1 MYIMNKLID
10 KLYSK
15 ELYKIFSISGVRI
28 LIQLIVGFLSTKAI
42 AFFVGI
48 AGMGVI
54 GLVKSFTSFFNNFL
68 LFGTQNGIVSSF
80 ASKKKIKNEEIF
92 IVSLFWL
99 FLILSIFISII
110 FFIYLDEIN
119 KYFFVNKIQSNWII
133 FLFIISIPFQAI
145 SLLFNAILNGKSEYK
160 NVASIGMITNVLTLI
175 VSVFLM
181 SKYNLQG
188 AIIGLSLTSI
198 IMFVISCYYFFKIY
212 AVTIFFQPFQFAKQ
226 EISPLLNYSLMSL
239 VSIIMSFA
247 LSYYM
252 RITIINKFS
261 LEYAGYYEAVLRI
274 SGFYMIFI
282 NTFVSFYYLPE
293 LAKCSSKEEVV
304 KLTKEY
310 YKKIFPLFFIG
321 LVILLLGIDFFIP
334 FFFNK
339 SFLVITP
346 FVKYQVFLD
355 IIKSLYLILGIRFF
369 AFGKTKGFLVTEIF
383 SFIINFILFVLALR
397 FFDFQGVWYS
407 QIASSFLYFIILIVI
422 FKMYFKKNKLF

>member
-1 MYIMNKLID
+1 MNKLID

-15 ELYKIFSISGVRI
+15 ELYKIFSVSGVRI

-54 GLVKSFTSFFNNFL
+54 GLVKTFASFFNNFL
-68 LFGTQNGIVSSF
+68 LLGTQNGIVTSL
-80 ASKKKIKNEEIF
+80 ASKRKIKNEEIF

-99 FLILSIFISII
+99 FLFLSTFISII
-110 FFIYLDEIN
+110 FFIFFEKIN
-119 KYFFVNKIQSNWII
+119 KYFFVNQIQSDWIL
-133 FLFIISIPFQAI
+133 FLFVISIPFQAI
-145 SLLFNAILNGKSEYK
+145 SLLFNAVLNGKSEYK

-181 SKYNLQG
+181 LIYNLQG
-188 AIIGLSLTSI
+188 AIIGLLFTSI
-198 IMFVISCYYFFKIY
+198 IMFVISSYFFLKIY
-212 AVTIFFQPFQFAKQ
+212 SVTIFFQPFQFVKQ
-226 EISPLLNYSLMSL
+226 EIQPLLNYSLMSL

-247 LSYYM
+247 FSYYM
-252 RITIINKFS
+252 RITIIDKFS

-293 LAKCSSKEEVV
+293 LAKCSSKVEVML
-304 KLTKEY
+304 LTKEY
-310 YKKIFPLFFIG
+310 YKKIFPLFVIG
-321 LVILLLGIDFFIP
+321 LVILLLGVDFFVP

-346 FVKYQVFLD
+346 FVKYQVVLD
-355 IIKSLYLILGIRFF
+355 IIKSICLILGIRFF
-369 AFGKTKGFLVTEIF
+369 AFGKTKGFLLTEIF
-383 SFIINFILFVLALR
+383 SFIINFILFVIAMH
-397 FFDFQGVWYS
+397 FFDFRGVWYS
-407 QIASSFLYFIILIVI
+407 QIASSFLYFIILVVF

>member
-1 MYIMNKLID
+1 MNKLID

-15 ELYKIFSISGVRI
+15 ELYKIFSVSGVRI

-54 GLVKSFTSFFNNFL
+54 GLVKTFASFFNNFL
-68 LFGTQNGIVSSF
+68 LLGTQNGIVTSL
-80 ASKKKIKNEEIF
+80 ASKRKIKNEEIF

-99 FLILSIFISII
+99 FLFLSTFISII
-110 FFIYLDEIN
+110 FFIFFEKIN
-119 KYFFVNKIQSNWII
+119 KYFFVNQIPSDWIL
-133 FLFIISIPFQAI
+133 FLFVISIPFQAI
-145 SLLFNAILNGKSEYK
+145 SLLFNAVLNGKSEYK

-181 SKYNLQG
+181 LIYNLQG
-188 AIIGLSLTSI
+188 AIIGLLFTSI
-198 IMFVISCYYFFKIY
+198 IMFVISSYFFLKIY
-212 AVTIFFQPFQFAKQ
+212 SVTIFFQPFQFVKQ
-226 EISPLLNYSLMSL
+226 EIQPLLNYSLMSL

-247 LSYYM
+247 FSYYM
-252 RITIINKFS
+252 RITIIDKFS

-293 LAKCSSKEEVV
+293 LAKCSSKVEVML
-304 KLTKEY
+304 LTKEY
-310 YKKIFPLFFIG
+310 YKKIFPLFVIG
-321 LVILLLGIDFFIP
+321 LVILLLGVDFFVP

-346 FVKYQVFLD
+346 FVKYQVVLD
-355 IIKSLYLILGIRFF
+355 IIKSICLILGIRFF
-369 AFGKTKGFLVTEIF
+369 AFGKTKGFLLTEIF
-383 SFIINFILFVLALR
+383 SFTINFILFVIAMH
-397 FFDFQGVWYS
+397 FFDFRGVWYS
-407 QIASSFLYFIILIVI
+407 QIASSFLYFIILVVF

>member
-1 MYIMNKLID
+1 MHIMNKLID

-15 ELYKIFSISGVRI
+15 ELYKIFSVSGVRI

-54 GLVKSFTSFFNNFL
+54 GLVKTFTSFFNNFL
-68 LFGTQNGIVSSF
+68 LLGTQNGIVTSL
-80 ASKKKIKNEEIF
+80 ASKRKIKNEEIF

-99 FLILSIFISII
+99 FLFLSTFISII
-110 FFIYLDEIN
+110 FFIFFEEIN
-119 KYFFVNKIQSNWII
+119 KYFFVNQIQSDWIL
-133 FLFIISIPFQAI
+133 FLFVISIPFQAI
-145 SLLFNAILNGKSEYK
+145 SLLFNAVLNGKSEYK
-160 NVASIGMITNVLTLI
+160 NVASIGMITNILTLI

-181 SKYNLQG
+181 RTYNLQG
-188 AIIGLSLTSI
+188 AIIGLLFTSI
-198 IMFVISCYYFFKIY
+198 IMFVISSYFFFKIY
-212 AVTIFFQPFQFAKQ
+212 SVTIFFQPFQFVKQ
-226 EISPLLNYSLMSL
+226 EIQPLLNYSIMSL

-247 LSYYM
+247 FSYYM
-252 RITIINKFS
+252 RITIIDKFS

-293 LAKCSSKEEVV
+293 LAKCSSKVEVIL
-304 KLTKEY
+304 LTNEY
-310 YKKIFPLFFIG
+310 YKKIFPLFVIG
-321 LVILLLGIDFFIP
+321 LVILLLGVDFFVS

-346 FVKYQVFLD
+346 FVKYQVVLD
-355 IIKSLYLILGIRFF
+355 IIKSICLILGIRFF
-369 AFGKTKGFLVTEIF
+369 AFGKTKGFLLTEIF
-383 SFIINFILFVLALR
+383 SFTINFILFVIAMH
-397 FFDFQGVWYS
+397 FFDFRGVWYS
-407 QIASSFLYFIILIVI
+407 QIASSFLYFIILVVF

>member
-1 MYIMNKLID
+1 MNKLID

-15 ELYKIFSISGVRI
+15 ELYKIFSVSGVRI

-54 GLVKSFTSFFNNFL
+54 GLVKTFTSFFNNFL
-68 LFGTQNGIVSSF
+68 LLGTQNGIVTSL
-80 ASKKKIKNEEIF
+80 ASKRKIKNEEIF

-99 FLILSIFISII
+99 FLFLSTFISII
-110 FFIYLDEIN
+110 FFIFFEKIN
-119 KYFFVNKIQSNWII
+119 KYFFVNQIQSDWIL
-133 FLFIISIPFQAI
+133 FLFVISIPFQAI
-145 SLLFNAILNGKSEYK
+145 SLLFNAVLNGKSEYK

-181 SKYNLQG
+181 LIYNLQG
-188 AIIGLSLTSI
+188 AIIGLLFTSI
-198 IMFVISCYYFFKIY
+198 IMFVISSYFFLKIY
-212 AVTIFFQPFQFAKQ
+212 SVTIFFQPFQFVKQ
-226 EISPLLNYSLMSL
+226 EIQPLLNYSLMSL

-247 LSYYM
+247 FSYYM
-252 RITIINKFS
+252 RITIIDKFS

-293 LAKCSSKEEVV
+293 LAKCSSKVEVML
-304 KLTKEY
+304 LTKEY
-310 YKKIFPLFFIG
+310 YKKIFPLFVIG
-321 LVILLLGIDFFIP
+321 LVILLLGVDFFVP

-346 FVKYQVFLD
+346 FVKYQVVLD
-355 IIKSLYLILGIRFF
+355 IIKSICLILGIRFF
-369 AFGKTKGFLVTEIF
+369 AFGKTKGFLLTEIF
-383 SFIINFILFVLALR
+383 SFTINFILFVIAMH
-397 FFDFQGVWYS
+397 FFDFRGVWYS
-407 QIASSFLYFIILIVI
+407 QIASSFLYFIILVVF

>member
-1 MYIMNKLID
+1 MHIMNKLID

-15 ELYKIFSISGVRI
+15 ELYKIFSVSGVRI

-54 GLVKSFTSFFNNFL
+54 GLVKTFTSFFNNFL
-68 LFGTQNGIVSSF
+68 LLGTQNGIVTSL
-80 ASKKKIKNEEIF
+80 ASKRKIKNEKIF

-99 FLILSIFISII
+99 FLFLSTFISII
-110 FFIYLDEIN
+110 FFIFFEEIN
-119 KYFFVNKIQSNWII
+119 KYFFANQIQSDWIL
-133 FLFIISIPFQAI
+133 FLFVISIPFQAI
-145 SLLFNAILNGKSEYK
+145 SLLFNAVLNGKSEYK

-181 SKYNLQG
+181 RTYNLQG
-188 AIIGLSLTSI
+188 AIIGLLFTSI
-198 IMFVISCYYFFKIY
+198 IMFVISSYFFLKIY
-212 AVTIFFQPFQFAKQ
+212 SVIIFFHPFQFVKQ
-226 EISPLLNYSLMSL
+226 EIQPLLNYSLMSL

-247 LSYYM
+247 FSYYM
-252 RITIINKFS
+252 RITIIDKFS

-293 LAKCSSKEEVV
+293 LAKCSSKVEVML
-304 KLTKEY
+304 LTKEY
-310 YKKIFPLFFIG
+310 YKKIFPLFVIG
-321 LVILLLGIDFFIP
+321 LVILLLGVDFFVP

-346 FVKYQVFLD
+346 FVKYQVVLD
-355 IIKSLYLILGIRFF
+355 IIKSICLILGIRFF
-369 AFGKTKGFLVTEIF
+369 AFGKTKGFLLTEIF
-383 SFIINFILFVLALR
+383 SFTINFILFVIAMH
-397 FFDFQGVWYS
+397 FFDFRGVWYS
-407 QIASSFLYFIILIVI
+407 QIASSFLYFIILVVF

>member
-1 MYIMNKLID
+1 MNKLID

-15 ELYKIFSISGVRI
+15 ELYKIFSVSGVRI

-54 GLVKSFTSFFNNFL
+54 GLVKTFTSFFNNFL
-68 LFGTQNGIVSSF
+68 LLGTQNGIVTSL
-80 ASKKKIKNEEIF
+80 ASKRKIKNEEIF

-99 FLILSIFISII
+99 FLFLSTFISII
-110 FFIYLDEIN
+110 FFIFFEEIN
-119 KYFFVNKIQSNWII
+119 KYFFVNQIQSDWIL
-133 FLFIISIPFQAI
+133 FLFVISIPFQAI
-145 SLLFNAILNGKSEYK
+145 SLLFNAVLNGKSEYK

-181 SKYNLQG
+181 RTYNLQG
-188 AIIGLSLTSI
+188 AIIGLLFTSI
-198 IMFVISCYYFFKIY
+198 IMFVISSYFFLKIY
-212 AVTIFFQPFQFAKQ
+212 SVIIFFQPFQFVKQ
-226 EISPLLNYSLMSL
+226 EIQPLLNYSLMSL

-247 LSYYM
+247 FSYYM
-252 RITIINKFS
+252 RITIIDKFS

-293 LAKCSSKEEVV
+293 LAKCSSKVEVIL
-304 KLTKEY
+304 LTNEY
-310 YKKIFPLFFIG
+310 YKKIFPLFVIG
-321 LVILLLGIDFFIP
+321 LVILLLGADFFVP

-346 FVKYQVFLD
+346 FVKYQVVLD
-355 IIKSLYLILGIRFF
+355 IIKSICLILGIRFF
-369 AFGKTKGFLVTEIF
+369 AFGKTKGFLLTEIF
-383 SFIINFILFVLALR
+383 SFTINFILFVIAMH
-397 FFDFQGVWYS
+397 FFDFRGVWYS
-407 QIASSFLYFIILIVI
+407 QIASSFLYFIILVVF

>member
-1 MYIMNKLID
+1 MNKLID

-15 ELYKIFSISGVRI
+15 ELYKIFSVSGVRI

-54 GLVKSFTSFFNNFL
+54 GLVKTFTSFFNNFL
-68 LFGTQNGIVSSF
+68 LLGTQNGIVTSL
-80 ASKKKIKNEEIF
+80 ASKRKIKNEEIF

-99 FLILSIFISII
+99 FLFLSTFISII
-110 FFIYLDEIN
+110 FFIFFEEIN
-119 KYFFVNKIQSNWII
+119 KYFFVNQIQSNWIL
-133 FLFIISIPFQAI
+133 FLFVISIPFQAI
-145 SLLFNAILNGKSEYK
+145 SLLFNAVLNGKSEYK
-160 NVASIGMITNVLTLI
+160 NVASIGMITNVLILI

-181 SKYNLQG
+181 RTYNLQG
-188 AIIGLSLTSI
+188 AIIGLLLTSI
-198 IMFVISCYYFFKIY
+198 IMFLISSYYFFKIY
-212 AVTIFFQPFQFAKQ
+212 SHTIFFQPFQFVKQ
-226 EISPLLNYSLMSL
+226 EIYPLLNYSLMSL

-247 LSYYM
+247 FSYYM
-252 RITIINKFS
+252 RITIIDKFS

-293 LAKCSSKEEVV
+293 LAKCSSKLEVIS
-304 KLTKEY
+304 LTNEY
-310 YKKIFPLFFIG
+310 YKKIFPLFVIG
-321 LVILLLGIDFFIP
+321 LVILLLGVDFFVP

-355 IIKSLYLILGIRFF
+355 IIKSICLILGIRFF
-369 AFGKTKGFLVTEIF
+369 AFGKTKGFLLTEIF
-383 SFIINFILFVLALR
+383 SFTINFILFVIAMH
-397 FFDFQGVWYS
+397 FFDFRGVWYS
-407 QIASSFLYFIILIVI
+407 QIASSFLYFIILVVF

>member
-1 MYIMNKLID
+1 MNKLID

-15 ELYKIFSISGVRI
+15 ELYKIFSVSGVRI

-54 GLVKSFTSFFNNFL
+54 GLVKTFTSFFNNFL
-68 LFGTQNGIVSSF
+68 LLGTQNGIVTSL
-80 ASKKKIKNEEIF
+80 ASKRKIKNEEIF

-99 FLILSIFISII
+99 FLFLSTFISII
-110 FFIYLDEIN
+110 FFIFFEEIN
-119 KYFFVNKIQSNWII
+119 KYFFVNQIQSDWIL
-133 FLFIISIPFQAI
+133 FLFVISIPFQAI
-145 SLLFNAILNGKSEYK
+145 SLLFNAVLNGKSEYK

-181 SKYNLQG
+181 RTYNLQG
-188 AIIGLSLTSI
+188 AIIGLLFTSI
-198 IMFVISCYYFFKIY
+198 IMFVISSYFFLKIY
-212 AVTIFFQPFQFAKQ
+212 SVIIFFQPFQFVKQ
-226 EISPLLNYSLMSL
+226 EIQPLLNYSLMSL

-247 LSYYM
+247 FSYYM
-252 RITIINKFS
+252 RITIIDKFS

-293 LAKCSSKEEVV
+293 LAKCSSKVEVML
-304 KLTKEY
+304 LTNEY
-310 YKKIFPLFFIG
+310 YKKIFPLFVIG
-321 LVILLLGIDFFIP
+321 LVILLLGVDFFVP

-346 FVKYQVFLD
+346 FVKYQVVLD
-355 IIKSLYLILGIRFF
+355 IIKSICLILGIRFF
-369 AFGKTKGFLVTEIF
+369 AFGKTKGFLLTEIF
-383 SFIINFILFVLALR
+383 SFTINFILFVIAMH
-397 FFDFQGVWYS
+397 FFDFRGVWYS
-407 QIASSFLYFIILIVI
+407 QIASSFLYFIILVVF

>member
-1 MYIMNKLID
+1 MNKLID

-15 ELYKIFSISGVRI
+15 ELYKIFSVSGVRI

-54 GLVKSFTSFFNNFL
+54 GLVKTFASFFNNFL
-68 LFGTQNGIVSSF
+68 LLGTQNGIVTSL
-80 ASKKKIKNEEIF
+80 ASKRKIKNEEIF

-99 FLILSIFISII
+99 FLFLSTFISII
-110 FFIYLDEIN
+110 FFIFFEKIN
-119 KYFFVNKIQSNWII
+119 KYFFVNQIQSDWIL
-133 FLFIISIPFQAI
+133 FLFVISIPFQAI
-145 SLLFNAILNGKSEYK
+145 SLLFNAVLNGKSEYK

-181 SKYNLQG
+181 LIYNLQG
-188 AIIGLSLTSI
+188 AIIGLLFTSI
-198 IMFVISCYYFFKIY
+198 IMFVISSYFFLKIY
-212 AVTIFFQPFQFAKQ
+212 SVTIFFQPFQFVKQ
-226 EISPLLNYSLMSL
+226 EIQPLLNYSLMSL

-247 LSYYM
+247 FSYYM
-252 RITIINKFS
+252 RITIIDKFS

-293 LAKCSSKEEVV
+293 LAKCSSKVEVML
-304 KLTKEY
+304 LTKEY
-310 YKKIFPLFFIG
+310 YKKIFPLFVIG
-321 LVILLLGIDFFIP
+321 LVILLLGVDFFVP

-346 FVKYQVFLD
+346 FVKYQVVLD
-355 IIKSLYLILGIRFF
+355 IIKSICLILGIRLF
-369 AFGKTKGFLVTEIF
+369 AFGKTKGFLLTEIF
-383 SFIINFILFVLALR
+383 SFTINFILFVIAMH
-397 FFDFQGVWYS
+397 FFDFRGVWYS
-407 QIASSFLYFIILIVI
+407 QIASSFLYFIILVGC
-422 FKMYFKKNKLF
+422 

>member
-1 MYIMNKLID
+1 MNKLID

-15 ELYKIFSISGVRI
+15 ELYKIFSVSGVRI

-54 GLVKSFTSFFNNFL
+54 GLVKTFASFFNNFL
-68 LFGTQNGIVSSF
+68 LLGTQNGIVTSL
-80 ASKKKIKNEEIF
+80 ASKRKIKNEEIF

-99 FLILSIFISII
+99 FLFLSTFISII
-110 FFIYLDEIN
+110 FFIFFEKIN
-119 KYFFVNKIQSNWII
+119 KYFFVNQIQSDWIL
-133 FLFIISIPFQAI
+133 FLFVISIPFQAI
-145 SLLFNAILNGKSEYK
+145 SLLFNAVLNGKSEYK

-181 SKYNLQG
+181 LIYNLQG
-188 AIIGLSLTSI
+188 AIIGLLFTSI
-198 IMFVISCYYFFKIY
+198 IMFVISSYFFLKIY
-212 AVTIFFQPFQFAKQ
+212 SVTIFFQPFQFVKQ
-226 EISPLLNYSLMSL
+226 EIQPLLNYSLMSL

-247 LSYYM
+247 FSYYM
-252 RITIINKFS
+252 RITIIDKFS
-261 LEYAGYYEAVLRI
+261 LEFAGYYEAVLRI

-293 LAKCSSKEEVV
+293 LAKCSSKVEVML
-304 KLTKEY
+304 LTKEY
-310 YKKIFPLFFIG
+310 YKKIFPLFVIG
-321 LVILLLGIDFFIP
+321 LVILLLGVDFFVP

-346 FVKYQVFLD
+346 FVKYQVVLD
-355 IIKSLYLILGIRFF
+355 IIKSICLILGIRFF
-369 AFGKTKGFLVTEIF
+369 AFGKTKGFLLTEIF
-383 SFIINFILFVLALR
+383 SFTINFILFVIAMH
-397 FFDFQGVWYS
+397 FFDFRGVWYS
-407 QIASSFLYFIILIVI
+407 QIASSFLYFIILVVF

>member
-1 MYIMNKLID
+1 MNKLID

-15 ELYKIFSISGVRI
+15 ELYKIFSVSGVRI

-54 GLVKSFTSFFNNFL
+54 GLVKTFTSFFNNFL
-68 LFGTQNGIVSSF
+68 LLGTQNGIVTSL
-80 ASKKKIKNEEIF
+80 ASKRKIKNEEIF

-99 FLILSIFISII
+99 FLFLSTFISII
-110 FFIYLDEIN
+110 FFIFFEEIN
-119 KYFFVNKIQSNWII
+119 KYFFVNQIQSDWIL
-133 FLFIISIPFQAI
+133 FLFVISIPFQAI
-145 SLLFNAILNGKSEYK
+145 SLLFNAVLNGKSEYK

-181 SKYNLQG
+181 LIYNLQG
-188 AIIGLSLTSI
+188 AIIGLLFTSI
-198 IMFVISCYYFFKIY
+198 IMFVISSYFFLKIY
-212 AVTIFFQPFQFAKQ
+212 SVTIFFQPFQFVKQ
-226 EISPLLNYSLMSL
+226 EIQPLLNYSLMSL

-247 LSYYM
+247 FSYYM
-252 RITIINKFS
+252 RITIIDKFS

-293 LAKCSSKEEVV
+293 LAKCSSKVEVML
-304 KLTKEY
+304 LTKEY
-310 YKKIFPLFFIG
+310 YKKIFPLFVIG
-321 LVILLLGIDFFIP
+321 LVILLLGVDFFVP

-346 FVKYQVFLD
+346 FVKYQVVLD
-355 IIKSLYLILGIRFF
+355 IIKSICLILGIRFF
-369 AFGKTKGFLVTEIF
+369 AFGKTKGFLLTEIF
-383 SFIINFILFVLALR
+383 SFTINFILFVIAMH
-397 FFDFQGVWYS
+397 FFDFRGVWYS
-407 QIASSFLYFIILIVI
+407 QIASSFLYFIILVVF

>member
-1 MYIMNKLID
+1 MNKLID

-15 ELYKIFSISGVRI
+15 ELYKIFSVSGVRI

-54 GLVKSFTSFFNNFL
+54 GLVKTFTSFFNNFL
-68 LFGTQNGIVSSF
+68 LLGTQNGIVTSL
-80 ASKKKIKNEEIF
+80 ASKRKIKNEEIF

-99 FLILSIFISII
+99 FLFLSTFISII
-110 FFIYLDEIN
+110 FFIFFEEIN
-119 KYFFVNKIQSNWII
+119 KYFFVNQIQSDWIL
-133 FLFIISIPFQAI
+133 FLFVISIPFQAI
-145 SLLFNAILNGKSEYK
+145 SLLFNAVLNGKSEYK

-181 SKYNLQG
+181 LIYNLQG
-188 AIIGLSLTSI
+188 AIIGLLFTSI
-198 IMFVISCYYFFKIY
+198 IMFVISSYFFLKIY
-212 AVTIFFQPFQFAKQ
+212 SVTIFFQPFQFVKQ
-226 EISPLLNYSLMSL
+226 EIQPLLNYSLMSL

-247 LSYYM
+247 FSYYM
-252 RITIINKFS
+252 RITIIDKFS

-293 LAKCSSKEEVV
+293 LAKCSSKVEVML
-304 KLTKEY
+304 LTNEY
-310 YKKIFPLFFIG
+310 YKKIFPLFVIG
-321 LVILLLGIDFFIP
+321 LVILLLGVDFFVP

-346 FVKYQVFLD
+346 FVKYQVVLD
-355 IIKSLYLILGIRFF
+355 IIKSICLILGIRFF
-369 AFGKTKGFLVTEIF
+369 AFGKTKGFLLTEIF
-383 SFIINFILFVLALR
+383 SFTINFILFVIAMH
-397 FFDFQGVWYS
+397 FFDFRGVWYS
-407 QIASSFLYFIILIVI
+407 QIASSLLYFIILVVF

>member
-1 MYIMNKLID
+1 MNKLID

-15 ELYKIFSISGVRI
+15 ELYKIFSVSGVRI

-54 GLVKSFTSFFNNFL
+54 GLVKTFASFFNNFL
-68 LFGTQNGIVSSF
+68 LLGTQNGIVTSL
-80 ASKKKIKNEEIF
+80 ASKRKIKNEEIF

-99 FLILSIFISII
+99 FLFLSTFISII
-110 FFIYLDEIN
+110 FFIFFEKIN
-119 KYFFVNKIQSNWII
+119 KYFFVNQIQSDWIL
-133 FLFIISIPFQAI
+133 FLFVISIPFQAI
-145 SLLFNAILNGKSEYK
+145 SLLFNAVLNGKSEYK

-181 SKYNLQG
+181 LIYNLQG
-188 AIIGLSLTSI
+188 AIIGLLFTSI
-198 IMFVISCYYFFKIY
+198 IMFVISSYFFLKIY
-212 AVTIFFQPFQFAKQ
+212 SVTIFFQPFQFVKQ
-226 EISPLLNYSLMSL
+226 EIQPLLNYSLMSL
-239 VSIIMSFA
+239 VSIIMSFSF
-247 LSYYM
+247 SYYM
-252 RITIINKFS
+252 RITIIDKFS

-293 LAKCSSKEEVV
+293 LAKCSSKVEVML
-304 KLTKEY
+304 LTKEY
-310 YKKIFPLFFIG
+310 YKKIFPLFVIG
-321 LVILLLGIDFFIP
+321 LVILLLGVDFFVP

-346 FVKYQVFLD
+346 FVKYQVVLD
-355 IIKSLYLILGIRFF
+355 IIKSICLILGIRFF
-369 AFGKTKGFLVTEIF
+369 AFGKTKGFLLTEIF
-383 SFIINFILFVLALR
+383 SFTINFILFVIAMH
-397 FFDFQGVWYS
+397 FFDFRGVWYS
-407 QIASSFLYFIILIVI
+407 QIASSFLYFIILVVF

>member
-1 MYIMNKLID
+1 MNKLID

-15 ELYKIFSISGVRI
+15 ELYKIFSVSGVRI

-54 GLVKSFTSFFNNFL
+54 GLVKTFTSFFNNFL
-68 LFGTQNGIVSSF
+68 LLGTQNGIVTSL
-80 ASKKKIKNEEIF
+80 ASKRKIKNEEIF

-99 FLILSIFISII
+99 FLFLSTFISII
-110 FFIYLDEIN
+110 FFIFFEEIN
-119 KYFFVNKIQSNWII
+119 KYFFVNQIQSDWIL
-133 FLFIISIPFQAI
+133 FLFVISIPFQAI
-145 SLLFNAILNGKSEYK
+145 SLLFNAVLNGKSEYK

-181 SKYNLQG
+181 RTYNLQG
-188 AIIGLSLTSI
+188 AIIGLLFTSI
-198 IMFVISCYYFFKIY
+198 IMFVISSYFFLKIY
-212 AVTIFFQPFQFAKQ
+212 SVIIFFQPFQFVKQ
-226 EISPLLNYSLMSL
+226 EIQPLLNYSLMSL

-247 LSYYM
+247 FSYYM
-252 RITIINKFS
+252 RITIIDKFS

-293 LAKCSSKEEVV
+293 LAKCSSKVEVIL
-304 KLTKEY
+304 LTNEY
-310 YKKIFPLFFIG
+310 YKKIFPLFVIG
-321 LVILLLGIDFFIP
+321 LVILLLGADFFVP

-346 FVKYQVFLD
+346 FVKYQVILD
-355 IIKSLYLILGIRFF
+355 IIKSICLILGIRFF
-369 AFGKTKGFLVTEIF
+369 AFGKTKGFLLTEIF
-383 SFIINFILFVLALR
+383 SFTINFILFVIAMH
-397 FFDFQGVWYS
+397 FFDFRGVWYS
-407 QIASSFLYFIILIVI
+407 QIASSFLYFIILVVF

>member
-1 MYIMNKLID
+1 MHIMNKIID
-10 KLYSK
+10 KFYPK
-15 ELYKIFSISGVRI
+15 ELFKIFSVSGVRI
-28 LIQLIVGFLSTKAI
+28 LIQLIVGFLSSKAI

-48 AGMGVI
+48 SGMGVI
-54 GLVKSFTSFFNNFL
+54 GLVKSFTSFLNNFL
-68 LFGTQNGIVSSF
+68 LLGTQNGIVTSV
-80 ASKKKIKNEEIF
+80 ASKRKVKNEEVF

-99 FLILSIFISII
+99 FLFLSAFISIISII
-110 FFIYLDEIN
+110 FFDEIN
-119 KYFFVNKIQSNWII
+119 KYFFVNQIQSNWIL
-133 FLFIISIPFQAI
+133 FLFVISIPFQAI

-181 SKYNLQG
+181 VKFSLQG
-188 AIIGLSLTSI
+188 AIIGLLLTSI

-212 AVTIFFQPFQFAKQ
+212 AVTIFFQPFQFAKK
-226 EISPLLNYSLMSL
+226 EISPLLSYSLMSL
-239 VSIIMSFA
+239 VSIVMSFA

-261 LEYAGYYEAVLRI
+261 LEYAGYYEAVVRI

-293 LAKCSSKEEVV
+293 LAKCSLKEEVIA
-304 KLTKEY
+304 LTNEY
-310 YKKIFPLFFIG
+310 YKKIFPLFIIG
-321 LVILLLGIDFFIP
+321 LTILLLGIDFFIP
-334 FFFNK
+334 FFFNE
-339 SFLVITP
+339 SFLVIAP

-369 AFGKTKGFLVTEIF
+369 AFGKTKGFLVTEFF
-383 SFIINFILFVLALR
+383 SFIINFILFVIAIR

-407 QIASSFLYFIILIVI
+407 QIASSVLYFIILFVI

>member
-1 MYIMNKLID
+1 MNKLID

-15 ELYKIFSISGVRI
+15 ELYKIFSVSGVRI

-54 GLVKSFTSFFNNFL
+54 GLVKTFASFFNNFL
-68 LFGTQNGIVSSF
+68 LLGTQNGIVTSL
-80 ASKKKIKNEEIF
+80 ASKRKIKNEEIF

-99 FLILSIFISII
+99 FLFLSTFISII
-110 FFIYLDEIN
+110 FFIFFEKIN
-119 KYFFVNKIQSNWII
+119 KYFFVNQIQSDWIL
-133 FLFIISIPFQAI
+133 FLFVISIPFQAI
-145 SLLFNAILNGKSEYK
+145 SLLFNAVLNGKSEYK

-181 SKYNLQG
+181 LIYNLQG
-188 AIIGLSLTSI
+188 AIIGLLFTSI
-198 IMFVISCYYFFKIY
+198 IMFVISSYFFLKIY
-212 AVTIFFQPFQFAKQ
+212 SVTIFFQPFQFVKQ
-226 EISPLLNYSLMSL
+226 EIQPLLNYSLMSL

-247 LSYYM
+247 FSYYM
-252 RITIINKFS
+252 RITIIDKFS

-293 LAKCSSKEEVV
+293 LAKCSSKVEVML
-304 KLTKEY
+304 LTKEY
-310 YKKIFPLFFIG
+310 YKKIFPLFVIG
-321 LVILLLGIDFFIP
+321 LVILLLGVDFFVP

-346 FVKYQVFLD
+346 FVKYQVVLD
-355 IIKSLYLILGIRFF
+355 IIKSICLILGIRFF
-369 AFGKTKGFLVTEIF
+369 AFGKTKGFLLTEIF
-383 SFIINFILFVLALR
+383 SFTINFILFVIAIH
-397 FFDFQGVWYS
+397 FFDFRGVWYS
-407 QIASSFLYFIILIVI
+407 QIASSFLYFIILVVF

>member
-1 MYIMNKLID
+1 MHIMNKLID

-15 ELYKIFSISGVRI
+15 ELYKIFSVSGVRI
-28 LIQLIVGFLSTKAI
+28 LIQLIVGFLSSKAI

-48 AGMGVI
+48 PGMGVI
-54 GLVKSFTSFFNNFL
+54 GLVKSVTSFFNNFL
-68 LFGTQNGIVSSF
+68 LLGTQNGIITSL
-80 ASKKKIKNEEIF
+80 ASKRKIKNEEIF

-99 FLILSIFISII
+99 FLLLSTFISIISII
-110 FFIYLDEIN
+110 FFDEIN
-119 KYFFVNKIQSNWII
+119 KYFFVSQIKSDWILI
-133 FLFIISIPFQAI
+133 LFVISVPFQAI
-145 SLLFNAILNGKSEYK
+145 SLLFNAVLNGKSEYK
-160 NVASIGMITNVLTLI
+160 NVASIGMITNILTLI

-181 SKYNLQG
+181 YKYNLQG
-188 AIIGLSLTSI
+188 AIIGLLLTSI
-198 IMFVISCYYFFKIY
+198 IMFVISSYYFFKIY
-212 AVTIFFQPFQFAKQ
+212 SVTIFFKPFQFTRQ

-252 RITIINKFS
+252 RITIIDKFS

-293 LAKCSSKEEVV
+293 LAKCSLKEEVIL
-304 KLTKEY
+304 LTKEY
-310 YKKIFPLFFIG
+310 YKKIVPLFVIG

-355 IIKSLYLILGIRFF
+355 IIKSLCLILGIRFF
-369 AFGKTKGFLVTEIF
+369 AFGKTKGFLLTEIF
-383 SFIINFILFVLALR
+383 SFIISFILFVIAIR
-397 FFDFQGVWYS
+397 FFDFYGVWYS
-407 QIASSFLYFIILIVI
+407 QIASSFLYFIILIVF
-422 FKMYFKKNKLF
+422 FKIYFKKNKLF

>member
-1 MYIMNKLID
+1 MNKLID

-15 ELYKIFSISGVRI
+15 ELYKIFSVSGVRI

-54 GLVKSFTSFFNNFL
+54 GLVKTFASFFNNFL
-68 LFGTQNGIVSSF
+68 LLGTQNGIVTSL
-80 ASKKKIKNEEIF
+80 ASKRKIKNEEIF

-99 FLILSIFISII
+99 FLFLSTFISII
-110 FFIYLDEIN
+110 FFIFFEKIN
-119 KYFFVNKIQSNWII
+119 KYFFVNQIQSDWIL
-133 FLFIISIPFQAI
+133 FLFVISIPFQAI
-145 SLLFNAILNGKSEYK
+145 SLLFNAVLNGKSEYK

-181 SKYNLQG
+181 LIYNLQG
-188 AIIGLSLTSI
+188 AIIGLLFTSI
-198 IMFVISCYYFFKIY
+198 IMFVISSYFFLKIY
-212 AVTIFFQPFQFAKQ
+212 SVTIFFQPFQFVKQ
-226 EISPLLNYSLMSL
+226 EIQPLLNYSLMSL

-247 LSYYM
+247 FSYYM
-252 RITIINKFS
+252 RITIIDKFS

-293 LAKCSSKEEVV
+293 LAKCSSKVEVML
-304 KLTKEY
+304 LTKEY
-310 YKKIFPLFFIG
+310 YKKIFPLFVIG
-321 LVILLLGIDFFIP
+321 LVILLLGVDFFVP

-346 FVKYQVFLD
+346 FVKYQVVLD
-355 IIKSLYLILGIRFF
+355 IIKSICLILGIRFF
-369 AFGKTKGFLVTEIF
+369 AFGKTKGFLLTEIF
-383 SFIINFILFVLALR
+383 SFTINFILFVIAMH
-397 FFDFQGVWYS
+397 FFDFRGVWYS
-407 QIASSFLYFIILIVI
+407 QIASSFLYFIILVVF